1 MSNSDQLL
9 RKQYP
14 KWKIFLIVLITVIVM
29 HRAARF
35 HQLNNSFEDPLSEFI
50 KTYYFGKLNIS
61 RQARQGWHEKVGIS
75 ELY

>member
-1 MSNSDQLL
+1 
-9 RKQYP
+9 
-14 KWKIFLIVLITVIVM
+14 M